1 MVTSSD
7 MQFWC
12 ALSVTEEDAARYTAA
27 VAPEFAADGGNHLS
41 GEMQTEALCYLIAA
55 KIAARDS
62 RFGLQSES
70 LGGYSYTKR
79 SSQSSSVWM
88 DLYHELIDGFV
99 NISSS
104 EGLVT
109 RNDID
114 LIRLNR
120 RYSDGRRF

>member
-1 MVTSSD
+1 

-55 KIAARDS
+55 KIATRDS

-99 NISSS
+99 NISFN
-104 EGLVT
+104 EGLVS